1 MGLDGNGIWQY
12 DESEDAAPFSEMLN
26 RGQQSVSDAIEQLV
40 YASGPHNVPG
50 AEGVATSTLQ
60 VERVGRMVEITGSLT
75 PTPNWGALNA
85 LTIPVGVGGIPADCA
100 PGVSR
105 IYTCPAGG
113 GTASVVWRVTINADG
128 SIQARCN
135 TASATTVLHLTL
147 GWLAQPV

>member
-1 MGLDGNGIWQY
+1 MGLDGNGIWLY

-40 YASGPHNVPG
+40 YTSGPHNVPG
-50 AEGVATSTLQ
+50 APAVASSTLQ
-60 VERVGRMVEITGSLT
+60 VERVGRQVEITGSLT
-75 PTPNWGALNA
+75 PTTNWGALNA
-85 LTIPVGVGGIPADCA
+85 LTIPVAAGGIPADCT

-105 IYTCPAGG
+105 IYACTANG

-135 TASATTVLHLTL
+135 TATSTTVLHLTL
-147 GWLAQPV
+147 GWLAPPV